1 MGLLK
6 VSVILPTYNERRNVI
21 ELIEVIIE
29 ELSPLNMER
38 EIIVVDD
45 NSPDNTGKVV
55 QDRFSKDE
63 SVKVFIRTKEKGL
76 ATAIRYGIEKSTGD
90 IIVVADSDFNHDP
103 KLLPQ
108 MVDFLDYYHIIV
120 GSRFVVGGGM
130 KDTFRYR
137 GSFVYNIFIRIIL
150 RTPIQD
156 NLSGFFS
163 IGRKN
168 LFSLNF
174 DKIFFGYG
182 DYFFRLLFYA
192 QRRKFKIL
200 EVPVFYQLRKYG
212 KSKTNLISIF
222 VRYSVALLKFRLQKR
237 SDSAR

>member
-6 VSVILPTYNERRNVI
+6 VSVILPTYNERGNVI
-21 ELIEVIIE
+21 ELIDVIMA

-38 EIIVVDD
+38 EIVVVDD

-55 QDRFSKDE
+55 QGRFSGDE

-76 ATAIRYGIEKSTGD
+76 ATAIRYGIEKSRGD
-90 IIVVADSDFNHDP
+90 IIVVTDSDFNHDP

-108 MVDFLDYYHIIV
+108 MVKFLEYYDIIV
-120 GSRFVVGGGM
+120 GSRFTVGGGM
-130 KDTFRYR
+130 EDTFRYL

-150 RTPIQD
+150 RTQIQD

-163 IGRKN
+163 IGRKK

-174 DKIFFGYG
+174 DKIFSGYG

-237 SDSAR
+237 GDSPG

>member
-1 MGLLK
+1 VGLLK
-6 VSVILPTYNERRNVI
+6 VSVILPTYNERENVI
-21 ELIEVIIE
+21 ELIEVIIA
-29 ELSPLNMER
+29 ELSPLDMER

-55 QDRFSKDE
+55 QDRFSDDE
-63 SVKVFIRTKEKGL
+63 SVEVFIRTKEKGL

-90 IIVVADSDFNHDP
+90 IIAVMDSDFNHDP

-108 MVDFLDYYHIIV
+108 MVKFLDYYDVIV
-120 GSRFVVGGGM
+120 GSRFTLGGGM
-130 KDTFRYR
+130 ENTFRYR

-150 RTPIQD
+150 RTQIQD

-163 IGRKN
+163 IGRKK

-174 DKIFFGYG
+174 DRIFFGYG

-192 QRRKFKIL
+192 QRREFKIL

-222 VRYSVALLKFRLQKR
+222 IRYSIALLKFRLQER
-237 SDSAR
+237 GDSPR

>member
-6 VSVILPTYNERRNVI
+6 VSVILPTYDEQRNVI
-21 ELIEVIIE
+21 ELIDIVMT
-29 ELSPLNMER
+29 ELSPLNVER

-55 QDRFSKDE
+55 RNRFSDDE

-90 IIVVADSDFNHDP
+90 IIVVMDSDFNHDP

-108 MVDFLDYYHIIV
+108 MVDFLDYYDIIV
-120 GSRFVVGGGM
+120 GSRFTLGGGM
-130 KDTFRYR
+130 ENTFRYR

-150 RTPIQD
+150 RTSIQD

-163 IGRKN
+163 IRKKK

-192 QRRKFKIL
+192 QRRKLKIL

-212 KSKTNLISIF
+212 KSKTNLISIL

-237 SDSAR
+237 GDSPR